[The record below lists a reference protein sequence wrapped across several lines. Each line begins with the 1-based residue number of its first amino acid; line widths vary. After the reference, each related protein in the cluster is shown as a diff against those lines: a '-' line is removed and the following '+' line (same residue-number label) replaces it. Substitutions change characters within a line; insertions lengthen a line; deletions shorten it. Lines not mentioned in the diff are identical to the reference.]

1 MSPRIQASG
10 SSPRGRLAGLIAWCG
25 TIEGVIFLTLLA
37 LALIVR
43 LALAP
48 IALFPHDPQCYAD
61 WGRDLYSHF
70 FSVYTPPP
78 GASNANLCIPAYPP
92 LSLYLFAFLDGAYWA
107 VAHLFGLSVTFN
119 VQQAP
124 LLITFLKLP
133 AIFADLAAMCLFYV
147 AARRSLSVRWVLLGA
162 ASYAF
167 SPYILI
173 VGAIWG
179 QQDALYTLAIL
190 VAIVFALRR
199 QHLWAGVLCG
209 IAIMLKPQPVV
220 LVPVLFVY
228 AFRWGGVRKAAEFT
242 GGFAATCVT
251 FSLPYLVPPHPQ
263 VLVFVRNA
271 FISVEPIATNVALN
285 LWWLLGGEHPVAD
298 QCCVWGTSPILNTS
312 TPYLGP
318 FTANSVGWLLLLICL
333 GVAAIGVWR
342 DASGRT
348 LFAGAALTMLAFY
361 TVTTAQT
368 PRYVFSTLILFLMAA
383 AYAKRYAWIYAAFN
397 VLAFLNLAVYLVLDM
412 TGIHLEAY
420 LTRYYRFLF
429 RHWGLLDMLS
439 LVCVELLVTTIIL
452 YLRPASR
459 SVAALAGPAQRLAAL
474 GAGALSAGSMAAPFP
489 PSGRSLQAP
498 ASQWNPGAR
507 PYDNIPAGQPLT
519 DKRISAVIPCYNEE
533 GNIVAMY
540 ERLSAVLSQITSA
553 YEIIFVNN
561 GSYDG
566 SVRVFD
572 ALAASDWHVSVVTL
586 SRNFGS
592 QAAYTTGM
600 EHALG
605 DCAILLDGD
614 LQDPPELIPTLVR
627 RWLDGAQVVYGE
639 RVRRKGSL
647 PRRIGYKLFY
657 RLFRRLS
664 YIDIPVD
671 AGDFG
676 LIDRAALDVINAMPE
691 RDRFIRGLRA
701 WAGFNQVGVP
711 YVRQERHAGRTTN
724 SFIDLFRWAGRGL
737 VSFSYAPL
745 ELISYL
751 AASMVVLTG
760 LALLVYMGLYFIFPN
775 TPRGFQTIIV
785 IVLFLGAAQLL
796 CLSIIGVYL
805 GKVFEEVKARPRYV
819 VQRVQNNHRAWWS
832 TESQADANAVP
843 SVATSM
849 ATAADP
855 RTPTNVSA
863 PERMGAATRTRP

>member
-1 MSPRIQASG
+1 V
-10 SSPRGRLAGLIAWCG
+10 L
-25 TIEGVIFLTLLA
+25 FLTVLA

-48 IALFPHDPQCYAD
+48 VALFPHDPQCYAN
-61 WGRDLYSHF
+61 WGRALYSHF
-70 FSVYTPPP
+70 FDIYSPRP
-78 GASNANLCIPAYPP
+78 GASDANTCIPAYPP
-92 LSLYLFAFLDGAYWA
+92 LSIYLFAVLDGAYWL
-107 VAHLFGLSVTFN
+107 VAHLLGMSVTFN

-124 LLITFLKLP
+124 LLTTFLKLP
-133 AIFADLAAMCLFYV
+133 ALLADLAAICLFYV
-147 AARRSLSVRWVLLGA
+147 VARRHVSALWVLLGA

-167 SPYILI
+167 SPFVLI
-173 VGAIWG
+173 VGGVWG

-190 VAIVFALRR
+190 LAVVFALRR
-199 QHLWAGVLCG
+199 QVGLAGVLCG
-209 IAIMLKPQPVV
+209 VAVMLKPQPVV
-220 LVPVLFVY
+220 LVPLVFVY
-228 AFRWGGVRKAAEFT
+228 AFRWGGMRKAAGFA
-242 GGFAATCVT
+242 GGFIGTCVAIC
-251 FSLPYLVPPHPQ
+251 LPYLMPPHPQ

-271 FISVEPIATNVALN
+271 FISVQPIATNVGLN
-285 LWWLLGGEHPVAD
+285 LWWLLGGEHPVIN
-298 QCCVWGTSPILNTS
+298 QCCVWELSPVLNS
-312 TPYLGP
+312 AQPYLGP
-318 FTANSVGWLLLLICL
+318 LSANTLGWLLLAICL
-333 GVAAIGVWR
+333 GVAMIGVWR

-383 AYAKRYAWIYAAFN
+383 AYAKRYAFIYAAFN
-397 VLAFLNLAVYLVLDM
+397 ILAFLSLAIYLVLDM

-420 LTRYYRFLF
+420 LTPYYRFLF
-429 RHWGLLDMLS
+429 RHWSLLDVLS
-439 LVCVELLVTTIIL
+439 LICVELLIATIIL
-452 YLRPASR
+452 YLRPEWRPAELLSG
-459 SVAALAGPAQRLAAL
+459 AAQRFAPLGVATI
-474 GAGALSAGSMAAPFP
+474 GAGAVS
-489 PSGRSLQAP
+489 AP
-498 ASQWNPGAR
+498 ALASSIAVPGPQSQALTSRWTPGSPPPGA
-507 PYDNIPAGQPLT
+507 IPAGQPMT

-540 ERLSAVLSQITSA
+540 ERLTAVLSQITSA

-566 SVRVFD
+566 SARIFD

-592 QAAYTTGM
+592 QGAYTTGM

-614 LQDPPELIPTLVR
+614 IQDPPELIPTLVQ
-627 RWLDGAQVVYGE
+627 RWLQGYDVVYGE

-671 AGDFG
+671 AGDFS

-751 AASMVVLTG
+751 AACMVVLTG
-760 LALLVYMGLYFIFPN
+760 IALLVYTALYFIFPD

-785 IVLFLGAAQLL
+785 IVLFLGAVQLL

-805 GKVFEEVKARPRYV
+805 GKVFEEVKGRPSYV
-819 VQRVQNNHRAWWS
+819 VQRIQNNHRAWWS
-832 TESQADANAVP
+832 HQAEPHADAEAAPPAIAHAPARAGVP
-843 SVATSM
+843 
-849 ATAADP
+849 
-855 RTPTNVSA
+855 
-863 PERMGAATRTRP
+863 TRARP